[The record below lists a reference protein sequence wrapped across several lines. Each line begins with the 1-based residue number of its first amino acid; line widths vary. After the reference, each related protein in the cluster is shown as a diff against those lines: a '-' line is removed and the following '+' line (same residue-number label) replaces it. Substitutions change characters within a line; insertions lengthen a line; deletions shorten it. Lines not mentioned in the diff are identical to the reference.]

1 MNSNITFTQPQVCC
15 VSDIH
20 IGVHQNGTLW
30 HEIAVSWAQWLRDE
44 LRKNKIHDII
54 ICGDLFHYRD
64 EIAVNTIQVTTQI
77 LEMWQEFNIV
87 VLVGNH
93 DAYYKD
99 RSDVNSLSILRGWTN
114 ITVIDKLT
122 QITSYDRDLLFCP
135 WGTKKS
141 ELTKNDIIFG
151 HFEIES
157 FKLNHFKVCT
167 EGIKSKDLLA
177 KTDLVITG
185 HFHHRE
191 EREYKNGK
199 ILYLGNPFE
208 MDFGDINTIKGYYLL
223 NLSDKKFNF
232 IENKSSPKHH
242 KIFLSNLAK
251 DTTITKATRSKIK
264 NNIVRFIVD
273 KNIMSDE
280 ADFVIQK
287 LLQSKPKAFNVDY
300 AINFNKFS
308 DGAEQFDMSGFDI
321 VTAIHEFVDLLE
333 IDNKQDVVNHT
344 IELYKNCK

>member
-1 MNSNITFTQPQVCC
+1 MSKNFAFTQPRVCC

-20 IGVHQNGTLW
+20 IGVHQNGVLW
-30 HEIAVSWAQWLRDE
+30 HDIAIQWAQWLRDE
-44 LRKNKIHDII
+44 LKKNNIQDII

-77 LEMWQEFNIV
+77 LEMWQQFNII

-99 RSDVNSLSILRGWTN
+99 RSDVNSLSILKGWSN
-114 ITVIDKLT
+114 ITVVDRLT
-122 QITSYDRDLLFCP
+122 QLTAFDRDLLFCP
-135 WGTKKS
+135 WGTKKE

-151 HFEIES
+151 HFEVES

-167 EGIKSKDLLA
+167 EGIKSKDLLS

-223 NLSDKKFNF
+223 DIPGKTYTFV
-232 IENKSSPKHH
+232 ENKISPKHH
-242 KIFLSNLAK
+242 KIFLSELAK
-251 DTTITKATRSKIK
+251 AGTITKTVKSRIK
-264 NNIVRFIVD
+264 NNIVRFVVD
-273 KNIMSDE
+273 RNIMSDE
-280 ADFVIQK
+280 ADFVIQR
-287 LLQSKPKAFNVDY
+287 LLQSKPKTFNVDY

-308 DGAEQFDMSGFDI
+308 DGAEQFDLSGFDI
-321 VTAIHEFVDLLE
+321 VTAINEFVDLLE
-333 IDNKQDVVNHT
+333 VDNKHEVADHT
-344 IELYKNCK
+344 IELYKKCK